1 MPAALRL
8 PTVQRALQEREL
20 AQEEQRPAEL
30 ELRAAGPRGRVPG
43 QEPRRE
49 ARVRPVVQ
57 GRARRWKAQAR
68 PVVQAV
74 LEVGP
79 RSCGFM
85 LVNLLPVGWLTN
97 RENPISAG
105 SRPSM
110 DSPASLP

>member
-1 MPAALRL
+1 M
-8 PTVQRALQEREL
+8 QRALQEREL

-43 QEPRRE
+43 QEHRRE

-57 GRARRWKAQAR
+57 GRARRWKAQGR
-68 PVVQAV
+68 TVVKAV

-79 RSCGFM
+79 RSCLFM
-85 LVNLLPVGWLTN
+85 LVDLLPVGWLTN

-105 SRPSM
+105 SHPSM